1 MDNYQIADHFT
12 LLSKLMDIHG
22 DNPFKSKSYSA
33 AAFNIEKLPVQLTA
47 MSEKERASAKGI
59 GDSTAKKIKELLE
72 TGRLGILDEVMA
84 KTPPGI
90 IEMLNIKGLGPKKIA
105 TIWKDLE
112 VESIGELLYACNEN
126 RLILYKGFGEKTQ
139 ANVKDAITF
148 FLGNKG
154 FFLYAQV
161 ARALP
166 AILEH
171 LQQWFAPNE
180 IRITGAY
187 RRCVP
192 VIEVLELL
200 VPDNFTTTK
209 EKLSSSPLLIPEKE
223 TEHELYYK
231 VKDAGLTICIHTGNN
246 NDLFLFETTGNNEF
260 LTAFR
265 EKFPKLSNPGTS
277 TGNDEIIFTQAGIPY
292 IPPVLRESAAILND
306 KTPPPVLIEAS
317 DIKGII
323 HNHSNWSD
331 GMNTVEEMAKA
342 CIALG
347 MEYLVISDHSKSAFY
362 ANGLSEERI
371 KEQHKYIDEL
381 NEKLAPFKI
390 FKSIEC
396 DILNDG
402 QLDYSDKI
410 LSSFDLVIASVHSNL
425 KMSEE
430 KAMMRLLTAI
440 KNPYTTILGHM
451 TGRLLLSREGYPV
464 NHETIIDACA
474 EHAVA
479 IELNAH
485 PSRLDIDWQH
495 IGYALSK
502 HVPISIDPDA
512 HHTDGFYD
520 IHYGVL
526 AAQKAGVQKHQNL
539 SCYSLKEFEDY
550 LEVVKKK
557 KMQ

>member
-1 MDNYQIADHFT
+1 MDNYQIADHFS
-12 LLSKLMDIHG
+12 LLAKLMDIHG
-22 DNPFKSKSYSA
+22 DNPFKAKSYGA
-33 AAFNIEKLPVQLTA
+33 AAFNIEKLPQQLAVMT
-47 MSEKERASAKGI
+47 EKERASAKGI
-59 GDSTAKKIKELLE
+59 GESTAKKIKELLD
-72 TGRLGILDEVMA
+72 TGRLPALDEMIA

-105 TIWKDLE
+105 TIWKELE
-112 VESIGELLYACNEN
+112 IESIGELLYACNEN

-139 ANVKDAITF
+139 ANVKDSITF
-148 FLGNKG
+148 YLGNKG

-161 ARALP
+161 EQALP
-166 AILEH
+166 VLLKH
-171 LQQWFAPNE
+171 LHQWFPENE
-180 IRITGAY
+180 LRVTGAF
-187 RRCVP
+187 RRCADI
-192 VIEVLELL
+192 IEVLELL
-200 VPDNFTTTK
+200 LPVNAEETRRHLSGSDMLVPHK
-209 EKLSSSPLLIPEKE
+209 EEE
-223 TEHELYYK
+223 NRLYYK
-231 VKDAGLTICIHTGNN
+231 VAEAGLTVCFHTGSNT
-246 NDLFLFETTGNNEF
+246 DWHLFTTTGHPDF
-260 LTAFR
+260 ITGFR
-265 EKFPKLSNPGTS
+265 EKYPKATDPGTT
-277 TGNDEIIFTQAGIPY
+277 TGSDEAIFSQAGAIY
-292 IPPVLRESAAILND
+292 IPPVLRETAAILER
-306 KTPPPVLIEAS
+306 KEPLPPLVQFS

-331 GMNTVEEMAKA
+331 GLNTVEEMANA
-342 CIALG
+342 CIKMG

-371 KEQHKYIDEL
+371 KEQHLLIDEL
-381 NEKLAPFKI
+381 NQKLAPFKI

-410 LSSFDLVIASVHSNL
+410 LATFDLVIASVHSNL

-430 KAMMRLLTAI
+430 KAMMRLLNAI

-464 NHETIIDACA
+464 NHAVIAEACA

-485 PSRLDIDWQH
+485 PSRLDIDWRH
-495 IGYALSK
+495 IGLALQ
-502 HVPISIDPDA
+502 HGVPISIDPDA
-512 HHTDGFYD
+512 HHTDGFRD

-539 SCYSLKEFEDY
+539 SCYSLQEFEAY
-550 LEVVKKK
+550 LQEVRTKKGL
-557 KMQ
+557 